1 MNGYEMDCGPGRG
14 CGVLVVDGEPGAI
27 MTCCSKP
34 NISVRRSDG
43 KTDEMTLEDFTANY
57 TPKTKIGPETKMS
70 FTCVDLDSSVLAAV
84 LQKLSPNEITVSEK
98 IAHKKLNLTL
108 TNTTLSEIMNSS
120 GLR

>member
-1 MNGYEMDCGPGRG
+1 
-14 CGVLVVDGEPGAI
+14 
-27 MTCCSKP
+27 
-34 NISVRRSDG
+34 
-43 KTDEMTLEDFTANY
+43 MTLEDFTANY